1 MENKKLIL
9 GLVGEIA
16 SGKGSIVKYLEK
28 RYSATSNRFSTTLRN
43 VLDRMYVDVNRKNM
57 QTLSLILRQ
66 SFGENL
72 LAKIISKDAMNDDN
86 PIVVVDG
93 IRRPA
98 DIEFLSVL
106 PEFKLAYVTTD
117 MKTRYERIINRDENK
132 DDAAKTFEEF
142 EQDHKAETELE
153 IPNIGKKAQIK
164 IDNTGDFEGL
174 YEQVDKIIN

>member
-28 RYSATSNRFSTTLRN
+28 KYSATSYRFSTPLRN

-57 QTLSLILRQ
+57 QTLSLVLRQ

-98 DIEFLSVL
+98 DIEFLSEL
-106 PEFKLAYVTTD
+106 PEFKLVYVTAD
-117 MKTRYERIINRDENK
+117 MKTRYKRIINRDENK
-132 DDAAKTFEEF
+132 DDASKTFEEF
-142 EQDHKAETELE
+142 ERDHKAETELE
-153 IPNIGKKAQIK
+153 IPSIGKKAQIK
-164 IDNTGDFEGL
+164 IDNTGGFEDL
-174 YEQVDKIIN
+174 YEQVDKIMN